1 VVGLFGD
8 CGCGSKDY
16 YLKVKAH
23 NVGAYCV
30 CGKWIKWVGKKD
42 VEALQRRGVKVHSEN
57 YAPSVKAIESKV
69 GVKDLGVKPDL
80 GVITTLGVKPE
91 LVIKSD
97 VSENKQESVVKKV
110 CRVCDLGD
118 LLALEE
124 VEGYTISVFE
134 GVLSIIRGDN
144 KIVASYKLDF
154 CPGCGKKLG

>member
-1 VVGLFGD
+1 MVGLFGD

-42 VEALQRRGVKVHSEN
+42 VEVLQRKGVKVHSES
-57 YAPSVKAIESKV
+57 YAPSVKVVEGKT
-69 GVKDLGVKPDL
+69 GVKDLGVIP
-80 GVITTLGVKPE
+80 VLGVKQD
-91 LVIKSD
+91 LVIKLD
-97 VSENKQESVVKKV
+97 ADENKQEQVVKKV

-118 LLALEE
+118 LFALEE

-154 CPGCGKKLG
+154 CPGCGKRLV